1 MESLNLLNKTIIV
14 TGACGKLGKAMLRML
29 LQHEA
34 KVVALDRVPAS
45 TRPVVQDLLGQYDE
59 TRLLYMEMDAS
70 NEDEIAAMMEKTVA
84 HFGCIDGMLHSA
96 YSQKPSSIADFQLEE
111 WNKTVHGTLT
121 STFLLCKHAARH
133 MAKTGGGSIVTS
145 SSILSVKPQANN
157 AAYIAAKAG
166 VTAFTKAFAIEA
178 AADNIRANVIIPGDF
193 KEPESNVNEAFKQ
206 GIAEKTLIGRS
217 GTPVEIAEMV
227 LFLLS
232 DASSYVTG
240 SEFVIDGGYQ
250 LR

>member
-1 MESLNLLNKTIIV
+1 MESLHLHNKTIIV
-14 TGACGKLGKAMLRML
+14 TGACGKLGKATLRML
-29 LQHEA
+29 LQHGA
-34 KVVALDRVPAS
+34 NVVALDRIPAQS
-45 TRPVVQDLLGQYDE
+45 RPAVQNLLDQYDE
-59 TRLLYMEMDAS
+59 TRLLYIEMDAS
-70 NEDEIAAMMEKTVA
+70 NEDEIAAMMDRTVR
-84 HFGCIDGMLHSA
+84 HFGRIDGMLHSA
-96 YSQKPSSIADFQLEE
+96 YFQKPSSIVQFELED
-111 WNKTVHGTLT
+111 WNRTLHGTLT
-121 STFLLCKHAARH
+121 STFLLCKHAAMN

-145 SSILSVKPQANN
+145 SSILSMKPQANN

-178 AADNIRANVIIPGDF
+178 AADHIRANVIIPGDF

-206 GIAEKTLIGRS
+206 RMAEKTLIGRS
-217 GTPVEIAEMV
+217 GTPEEIAEMV

-250 LR
+250 FR